1 MSKTLRD
8 MLEKVY
14 VVQDVCEKKES
25 IINQALS
32 DISDWLESK
41 RKDITTRLQS
51 NMTDKETFQV
61 AKEYGY
67 NELIDELKKECK

>member
-1 MSKTLRD
+1 